1 MTSRGV
7 RFASSRDAYADDDG
21 TYALDGSFGDQR
33 RPSLNTA
40 IEATLRSD
48 WPTHLQNHNSNH
60 NNNSNSRRTSTDSSQ
75 PSAAMA
81 THVAVATHGTICV
94 QQSSALWKSIFV
106 PASPPQFRPCP
117 WLELSDIHDWT
128 LVMTSC

>member
-1 MTSRGV
+1 MAQLEVMLGLITNPKAKNMG
-7 RFASSRDAYADDDG
+7 G
-21 TYALDGSFGDQR
+21 
-33 RPSLNTA
+33 N
-40 IEATLRSD
+40 LRI
-48 WPTHLQNHNSNH
+48 
-60 NNNSNSRRTSTDSSQ
+60 DS
-75 PSAAMA
+75 A

-94 QQSSALWKSIFV
+94 QQSSALWKSIVV